1 MRWLE
6 RQRNF
11 LEFTLSSLLR
21 RKWKNASL
29 VLVYAL
35 IVFLLSSVMFLSNA
49 LQMEALSLL
58 KDAPEMIVQ
67 RMAAGRH
74 DLIPFDY
81 AEGIREIRGVR
92 SVQGRLWGYYYH
104 PANRA
109 NYTVMVPDEFSH
121 GDQDIVVGNGVL
133 RGWATR
139 RDLNLYFRAFDG
151 ETMVMKVKESFDASS
166 ELVTSDLVLM
176 SETAFRR
183 LFGIGEG
190 LATDLAVTIRN
201 PAEYAV
207 IAEKIVIRFPDTRPI
222 LRDEIERTY
231 ASVFDWRSG
240 YAVILLIG
248 AALAFFIFAW
258 DKATGLSDEEK
269 KEIGILKALGW
280 DTGDVLFVKFWEGV
294 VISLTAFLLGVIAAY
309 GHVFFLSA
317 PLFSHAFK
325 GWSVLY
331 PEFTLVPSVDAYQL
345 AVLFCLTVLPYTV
358 ITVIPTWRVSVTE
371 PDSVMKQ
378 M

>member
-1 MRWLE
+1 MRWVE

-11 LEFTLSSLLR
+11 LEFTISSLLR
-21 RKWKNASL
+21 RKWKIASL

-49 LQMEALSLL
+49 LRNEALSLL

-67 RMAAGRH
+67 RMVAGRH
-74 DLIPFDY
+74 DLIPLNY
-81 AEGIREIRGVR
+81 ADGIRDIRGVR
-92 SVQGRLWGYYYH
+92 SVYGRLWGYYYH

-109 NYTVMVPDEFSH
+109 NYTIMVPEEFSY

-133 RGWATR
+133 RSWESR
-139 RDLNLYFRAFDG
+139 RDQDFYFRGFDG
-151 ETMVMKVKESFDASS
+151 KTTIMKVRESFDASS
-166 ELVTSDLVLM
+166 ELVTSDLILM
-176 SETAFRR
+176 SEKAFRD
-183 LFGIGEG
+183 LFGIAEG
-190 LATDLAVTIRN
+190 LWTDLAVTIRN

-207 IAEKIVIRFPDTRPI
+207 ITTKIVTLFPDTRPI

-231 ASVFDWRSG
+231 SSLFDWRSG

-248 AALAFFIFAW
+248 AGLAFFIFAW

-280 DTGDVLFVKFWEGV
+280 DTGDVLAVKFWEGV

-317 PLFSHAFK
+317 PLFLACVQRVVRSVSRIHAFTFN
-325 GWSVLY
+325 G
-331 PEFTLVPSVDAYQL
+331 
-345 AVLFCLTVLPYTV
+345 CLSAFRFVLPDGAPIHRNCRHSHVAGIHHRTG
-358 ITVIPTWRVSVTE
+358 
-371 PDSVMKQ
+371 
-378 M
+378 

>member
-29 VLVYAL
+29 ALVYAL
-35 IVFLLSSVMFLSNA
+35 IVFLLSSVVFLANA
-49 LQMEALSLL
+49 LRKEALSLL

-67 RMAAGRH
+67 RMVAGRH
-74 DLIPFDY
+74 DLIPLGY
-81 AEGIREIRGVR
+81 ADGIGEIRGVR
-92 SVQGRLWGYYYH
+92 SVHGRLWGYYYH

-109 NYTVMVPDEFSH
+109 NYTIMVPEEFSY

-133 RGWATR
+133 RSWETR
-139 RDLNLYFRAFDG
+139 RDPGLYFRTFNG
-151 ETMVMKVKESFDASS
+151 ETMVMNVKESFDASS

-176 SETAFRR
+176 SENAFRR
-183 LFGIGEG
+183 LFGMGEG
-190 LATDLAVTIRN
+190 LFTDLAVIIRN
-201 PAEYAV
+201 PAEYEV
-207 IAEKIVIRFPDTRPI
+207 IAEKIVTLFPDTRPI

-231 ASVFDWRSG
+231 ASLFDWRSG

-248 AALAFFIFAW
+248 AGMAFFIFAW

-280 DTGDVLFVKFWEGV
+280 DTGDVLAVKFWEGV
-294 VISLTAFLLGVIAAY
+294 VISLTAFFIGVIVAY
-309 GHVFFLSA
+309 MHVFLLSA

-331 PEFTLVPSVDAYQL
+331 PEFTLAPSIDAYQL
-345 AVLFCLTVLPYTV
+345 AILFCLTVLPYTV

-378 M
+378 I